1 MTLAVPALVAAL
13 CAFSPTNF
21 VGGARVSVR
30 SRVAPSM
37 GLFDGLFSDP
47 GQSTDVPDGYA
58 SASHILLTG
67 PEAAEQASEL
77 KARIGAGEISFS
89 SAAAEFSACPSKGK
103 GGSLGIFSSL
113 GVVAFLPYQGKET
126 AEFDAVVF
134 SPATPLNEIQTVTTS
149 FGTHLVRVEG
159 RGPG

>member
-1 MTLAVPALVAAL
+1 MTLAVTALVAAL
-13 CAFSPTNF
+13 CAFSPASH
-21 VGGARVSVR
+21 VGGGRMGVRARG
-30 SRVAPSM
+30 AASM

-47 GQSTDVPDGYA
+47 GASTDVPGGYA

-67 PEAAEQASEL
+67 PEASEQANEL
-77 KARIGAGEISFS
+77 KARISAGEISFS

-113 GVVAFLPYQGKET
+113 GLVAFLPYQGKET
-126 AEFDAVVF
+126 GDFDAAVF
-134 SPATPLNEIQTVTTS
+134 SAPLNEIQTVQTS
-149 FGTHLVRVEG
+149 FGTHLLRVEG